1 MAKTLGQQIR
11 TLREKRGLVQVE
23 LASRVGVR
31 EVSISRWERDLEIPR
46 VQHLIALA
54 KALDCRILLDDSG
67 AHIAARTLPDERRLP
82 ALKPL
87 RDAVNRLH
95 ALGALTLGQWVDD
108 AVGLAQHYL
117 GGHGGPGVS

>member
-11 TLREKRGLVQVE
+11 ALREKRGLVQVD

-82 ALKPL
+82 ALQPL
-87 RDAVNRLH
+87 RDAINRLQ
-95 ALGALTLGQWVDD
+95 ALGALTLGQWADD
-108 AVGLAQHYL
+108 AVELAHRYL
-117 GGHGGPGVS
+117 GGGVGVS

>member
-11 TLREKRGLVQVE
+11 TLREKRSLVQVE

-54 KALDCRILLDDSG
+54 RALDCRILLDDTG
-67 AHIAARTLPDERRLP
+67 AHLVARTLPNERRLP

-87 RDAVNRLH
+87 RDAVDRLQ
-95 ALGALTLGQWVDD
+95 ALGALTLTRWVDD
-108 AVGLAQHYL
+108 AVGLAQSYL
-117 GGHGGPGVS
+117 GQGGPGVS